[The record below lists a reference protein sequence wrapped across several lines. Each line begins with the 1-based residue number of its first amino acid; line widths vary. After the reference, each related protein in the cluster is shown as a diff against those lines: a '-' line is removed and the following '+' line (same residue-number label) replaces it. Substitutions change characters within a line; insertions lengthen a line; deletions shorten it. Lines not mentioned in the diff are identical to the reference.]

1 MGLDDASGY
10 ISVVGTAIGEQITA
24 GQRATS
30 LLNLADSRDQAVGS
44 YRFQCNTPA
53 AASNWAGAAAV
64 FSGTRAEYNQDYMSN
79 LAAHVIVDGP
89 VDAPD
94 TLGKLLGDKFD
105 AFKQGKGHEGVIDPA
120 ALAETYWHLAHQPRN
135 CWSHEVDVRPWT
147 DTPWW
152 NDNPDPQ
159 IDSKGK
165 GFAGPRTD

>member
-1 MGLDDASGY
+1 MFRSPPAETPTASTEAAPA
-10 ISVVGTAIGEQITA
+10 TAEIAAADWNALNTQIGKYPNETKLLEDSAITA
-24 GQRATS
+24 DLKT
-30 LLNLADSRDQAVGS
+30 
-44 YRFQCNTPA
+44 
-53 AASNWAGAAAV
+53 
-64 FSGTRAEYNQDYMSN
+64 
-79 LAAHVIVDGP
+79 
-89 VDAPD
+89 
-94 TLGKLLGDKFD
+94 LLGDKFD